1 MLWARFLWVFV
12 CLVLCMGGQSFFM
25 YRVLR
30 EIVLIRRNEI
40 ENHIS
45 TSGLKKLWSDD
56 VAGTLP
62 PWDTE
67 KDRAKKLATPILS
80 VEKIKAMSG
89 EERQG
94 YAKDL
99 VLAYGG
105 SADDPPPNP
114 LGRYRRTVQSGR
126 TR

>member
-45 TSGLKKLWSDD
+45 TSGLKSELITRLDQAMRGDGSIAPCTNDS
-56 VAGTLP
+56 GGITLQP
-62 PWDTE
+62 HTWRSCVRREACALVDFPE
-67 KDRAKKLATPILS
+67 RAHGRRAAS
-80 VEKIKAMSG
+80 VPE
-89 EERQG
+89 
-94 YAKDL
+94 L
-99 VLAYGG
+99 G
-105 SADDPPPNP
+105 S
-114 LGRYRRTVQSGR
+114 
-126 TR
+126 

>member
-1 MLWARFLWVFV
+1 
-12 CLVLCMGGQSFFM
+12 MGGQYFFM
-25 YRVLR
+25 YRLLR
-30 EIVLIRRNEI
+30 EIVLIRRNAI
-40 ENHIS
+40 EDHIAN
-45 TSGLKKLWSDD
+45 SGLKTLWSDD
-56 VAGTLP
+56 VAGTIP
-62 PWDTE
+62 PWDTQ
-67 KDRAKKLATPILS
+67 KDRAKELATPIPS
-80 VEKIKAMSG
+80 AEKIKAMSG
-89 EERQG
+89 EERHD